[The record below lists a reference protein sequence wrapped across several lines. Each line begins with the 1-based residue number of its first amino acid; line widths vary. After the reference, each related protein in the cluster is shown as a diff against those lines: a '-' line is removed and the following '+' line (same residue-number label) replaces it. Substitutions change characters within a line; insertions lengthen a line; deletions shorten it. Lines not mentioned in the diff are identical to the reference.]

1 METHKVKYDLEK
13 FPFHELV
20 KKHFKWHR
28 NLKYLNEWLRDDVPL
43 IKELKYDQSTEFHR
57 KFYTIYNESTDFLD
71 LYTRFLKEVVQPCYD
86 EPLVYQAK
94 PSFRIHLPNNIA
106 VGEWHKD
113 GDYNHQRSEINWWI
127 PFTDAFDTNTIWCE
141 SEEDK
146 GDFEAKEVKHGEALV
161 FGGAYLTHGNKSNDT
176 GFCRVSVDFRVIPH
190 SEYRESQDCSSNMK
204 IKFKIGEYYKLL
216 ES

>member
-94 PSFRIHLPNNIA
+94 PSFRIHLPNNVFDPLMFSNQYSNYEFYLLHFVIL
-106 VGEWHKD
+106 
-113 GDYNHQRSEINWWI
+113 RSN
-127 PFTDAFDTNTIWCE
+127 N
-141 SEEDK
+141 
-146 GDFEAKEVKHGEALV
+146 
-161 FGGAYLTHGNKSNDT
+161 
-176 GFCRVSVDFRVIPH
+176 CRLF
-190 SEYRESQDCSSNMK
+190 
-204 IKFKIGEYYKLL
+204 
-216 ES
+216 